1 MATNPSK
8 SVAPSVEEELEESEG
23 KTLSLQGIRS
33 GYITIISTI
42 IILALW
48 ELFGSQID
56 PLFASYPTA
65 IAKAGWKILA
75 NGTLVDA
82 FIASIQPFILGFALA
97 IVVGIPIGLLIGR
110 SRILEA
116 ALGIYVTAGYA
127 TPLVALVP
135 LFVLWFGL
143 GFKVKVAIIFALSV
157 FPIIINTW
165 AGVQSVSKTLIE
177 VGTAFVASQ
186 YQIMR
191 KIVIPATIPHIMT
204 GLRLGVGR
212 AVIAMVIA
220 EFFTAVGGLGGI
232 ITNAGNRFDTSTM
245 FVPIIIIMV
254 LGVGLTAL
262 VGVLERKAAP
272 WHRSVTGR

>member
-1 MATNPSK
+1 VATNPSK
-8 SVAPSVEEELEESEG
+8 SVAPSVGEELEESEG

-65 IAKAGWKILA
+65 IAAAGWKILA

-110 SRILEA
+110 YRILEA
-116 ALGIYVTAGYA
+116 AFGVYVTAGYA

-143 GFKVKVAIIFALSV
+143 GFKVKVVIIFVLSV

-165 AGVQSVSKTLIE
+165 AGVQSVSRTLIE

-191 KIVIPATIPHIMT
+191 KIVIPATIPHMMT

-212 AVIAMVIA
+212 AVIGMVIA

-232 ITNAGNRFDTSTM
+232 ITNAGNRFDTATM

-254 LGVGLTAL
+254 LGGGLI
-262 VGVLERKAAP
+262 VIKDIIERKAAP
-272 WHRSVTGR
+272 WKRIINGT